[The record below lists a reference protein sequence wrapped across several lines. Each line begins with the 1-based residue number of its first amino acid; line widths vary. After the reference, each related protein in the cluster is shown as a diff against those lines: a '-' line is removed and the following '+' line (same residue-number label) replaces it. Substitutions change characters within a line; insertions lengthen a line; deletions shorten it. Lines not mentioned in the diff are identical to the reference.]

1 MHKFYFCGSIRGGR
15 GLAASYEQII
25 AMLQRHGQVLTEHLG
40 NDREIQTKDRV
51 LTDKQIHDR
60 DLQWIIDS
68 DMVIAE
74 VTVPSLGVGYEI
86 GRALHFGKPV
96 LCLYHTGAT
105 HPLSAMI
112 AGCDRLELFYYTRIE
127 ELEERVA
134 AFISVFSSD

>member
-40 NDREIQTKDRV
+40 DDREIQTKDRV
-51 LTDKQIHDR
+51 LTDRQIHDR
-60 DLQWIIDS
+60 DLQWIMDS

-74 VTVPSLGVGYEI
+74 VSVPSLGVGYEI

-96 LCLYHTGAT
+96 LCLYHTEAT
-105 HPLSAMI
+105 HPISAMI
-112 AGCDRLELFYYTRIE
+112 AGCDQLEIYHYSRIE
-127 ELEERVA
+127 ELEARLA
-134 AFISVFSSD
+134 TFISRFSNN